1 MSKYEQPTVALTYLV
16 QTRNATYGTLTRMCG
31 TNDAASAFSTAAA
44 QAAAMPLSEFTSGN
58 DIVFFILAN
67 SVDTLPSSLFS
78 TLVSTSA
85 ILATES
91 QARLTS
97 FGRRCNTLSRS
108 VIPHLTTGPF
118 DVDALGV
125 GIAVMTLMLLSASV
139 ATVTPILQR
148 IESSKR
154 ETLGFL
160 TDLPSASIAAIRDGI
175 IDRLEVVH
183 GCTEL
188 SLREAREGARQ
199 SANSRKKSSVGKSGG
214 LPKRIRG
221 RNWALL
227 ARIATI
233 VVIALVYCSVI
244 GAEIS
249 TAVAVAQRLPS
260 HGMLAGQRRY
270 SAMKVALLLHL
281 EATAM
286 SIQTGAGAFDISGQV
301 QSSLSLFES
310 SEDTLIYGN
319 PSSNVPGVLTG
330 TGSHSTADVNAQF
343 DLMMQDACP
352 WFNDGYNLTERDC
365 RLFQNGLLAH
375 GLHRAHRDF
384 VQVVVGLI
392 STVGARIDNAVLAP
406 APASSG
412 AWTRMTPEQLSSTA
426 SNGALGDLMNLWYLH
441 LDHLEMASQN
451 LYLSVGGTIL
461 RSLLTV
467 EAVSLIVFIVLV
479 AIQYRFVVCP
489 LVAHLDS
496 ERQRTR
502 MLLMLVPDDR
512 LAALSREEDALARFE
527 RLYH

>member
-1 MSKYEQPTVALTYLV
+1 
-16 QTRNATYGTLTRMCG
+16 
-31 TNDAASAFSTAAA
+31 
-44 QAAAMPLSEFTSGN
+44 MPLSEFTSGN

-97 FGRRCNTLSRS
+97 FGRRCNTLSCS

-125 GIAVMTLMLLSASV
+125 GIAVMALMLLSASV

-286 SIQTGAGAFDISGQV
+286 SIQTGAGAFDISDQV